1 MIPEFVPSP
10 AVRWL
15 ISIALVTVG
24 LALIHR
30 GMADGNP
37 WEWVEVVE

>member
-1 MIPEFVPSP
+1 MTPEFVSSP
-10 AVRWL
+10 AVHWL
-15 ISIALVTVG
+15 ISATLVTVG